1 MKDRGGLL
9 MNKFLILISILL
21 ISFTSMAQAELK
33 VGLIDM
39 RAALFSSDAAKEFT
53 ENMVSKYKQQD
64 LEVRAVGEEGQKLEL
79 RLKNDA
85 AIMSDNERNKLAS
98 DLEAKIQEYKYLKS
112 KLDKVLAEKRQDF
125 LSDSKPKVDQA
136 IKELVKEEKL
146 DLLMPREAALYAK
159 ENMDLTDKFIK
170 KLNKLNK

>member
-1 MKDRGGLL
+1 
-9 MNKFLILISILL
+9 MNKFLLVISILVL
-21 ISFTSMAQAELK
+21 SFSQLAQAELS
-33 VGLIDM
+33 VGLVDM
-39 RAALFSSDAAKEFT
+39 RAALFSSDAAKTFT

-64 LEVRAVGEEGQKLEL
+64 MEVRAVGEEGQKLEM

-85 AIMSDNERNKLAS
+85 AIMSDNERSKLAS
-98 DLEAKIQEYKYLKS
+98 ELEAKIQEYKYLKS
-112 KLDKVLAEKRQDF
+112 KLDNALAEKRQEF

-146 DLLMPREAALYAK
+146 DLLMPREAALYAN
-159 ENMDLTDKFIK
+159 ESMDLTEKFIE